1 MLSTPTCQAVEGRI
15 RWDKMEVGKQALWQ
29 NEGPLNGG
37 GGSASSPMEESKP
50 NAREIVSDA
59 LSKRGQSAQE
69 TENSPEVTSPQKP
82 KKSTQAYE
90 VSIE

>member
-1 MLSTPTCQAVEGRI
+1 M
-15 RWDKMEVGKQALWQ
+15 
-29 NEGPLNGG
+29 

-50 NAREIVSDA
+50 NAWEIVSDA

-90 VSIE
+90 VNTEQKTGQGIMKIQNGKGRIKKLAR

>member
-37 GGSASSPMEESKP
+37 GGLHPPLWKNQNLMHGK
-50 NAREIVSDA
+50 
-59 LSKRGQSAQE
+59 L
-69 TENSPEVTSPQKP
+69 
-82 KKSTQAYE
+82 
-90 VSIE
+90 

>member
-1 MLSTPTCQAVEGRI
+1 MCQAVEGRI
-15 RWDKMEVGKQALWQ
+15 RRDKMEVGKQALWQ

-37 GGSASSPMEESKP
+37 GFASSPMEESKP

-59 LSKRGQSAQE
+59 LSKRGQNAQE